1 MSVLKKIDSVIA
13 KFEEVLVVIMVFTI
27 IIMNVLQI
35 FFRAMEI
42 NVPSYS
48 TSMNQILVLWLA
60 MVGGSLATR
69 RAEHIQVDF
78 VSKYLKGNIRNV
90 IMVAINIFAMVVCG
104 FLIVYA
110 IDFVQLEYEMMEMLT
125 AIPIPL
131 WILQLVMPVSL
142 SIIMYRFF
150 LLALEEVGNIRKA
163 G

>member
-1 MSVLKKIDSVIA
+1 MTALKKIDDVIA
-13 KFEEVLVVIMVFTI
+13 RIEEGLVVFMVFTI
-27 IIMNVLQI
+27 ILLNVLQI

-69 RAEHIQVDF
+69 KAEHIKVDF
-78 VSKYLKGNIRNV
+78 VSKYLKGKLRHY
-90 IMVAINIFAMVVCG
+90 IMLAINIFAMVVCG

-110 IDFVQLEYEMMEMLT
+110 IDFVKLEYEMMEMLT
-125 AIPIPL
+125 AIPVPL
-131 WILQLVMPVSL
+131 WILQLVMPASL
-142 SIIMYRFF
+142 LIIMYRFF
-150 LLALEEVGNIRKA
+150 LLGLEEVGHIRRV